1 MVGKAVRLLG
11 EAGKARQTRKKEAG
25 KSRWGMSE

>member
-1 MVGKAVRLLG
+1 MVGKAVRLL